1 MGNHVPD
8 SMMGIKRYACEEI
21 GRNRKRLEVRRL
33 KKVVGISTGI
43 VGVLC
48 IIIGGI
54 MKEKENTAVSIIGG
68 ADGPTSIFLAGKFN
82 GNAAILLMVA
92 GIVLLAAGGFAW
104 FKRKH

>member
-1 MGNHVPD
+1 M
-8 SMMGIKRYACEEI
+8 
-21 GRNRKRLEVRRL
+21 

-48 IIIGGI
+48 IIGGI
-54 MKEKENTAVSIIGG
+54 MKAKENTAVSIIGG

>member
-1 MGNHVPD
+1 M
-8 SMMGIKRYACEEI
+8 SIACEEI

>member
-1 MGNHVPD
+1 MNDGKHVPD
-8 SMMGIKRYACEEI
+8 SMIGIACEKI

-54 MKEKENTAVSIIGG
+54 MKAKENTAVSIIGG
-68 ADGPTSIFLAGKFN
+68 ADGPTSIFLAGKLN

-92 GIVLLAAGGFAW
+92 GIVVLAAGGFAW
-104 FKRKH
+104 LKRKH